1 MIFLKEYDI
10 NLELIL
16 STKFKQSGLN
26 KNDVKEKI
34 VKVIMNSLEESK
46 SLKSLLEGEFPII
59 VFDINE
65 SKTKE

>member
-1 MIFLKEYDI
+1 MNKYSID
-10 NLELIL
+10 LELIL

-34 VKVIMNSLEESK
+34 VKVIMNSLEDSK
-46 SLKSLLEGEFPII
+46 SLKSLFEGEFPIL

>member
-1 MIFLKEYDI
+1 MKEYDI

-46 SLKSLLEGEFPII
+46 SLKSLFEGEFPIL

>member
-1 MIFLKEYDI
+1 MKEYYID
-10 NLELIL
+10 LELIL

-46 SLKSLLEGEFPII
+46 SLKSLFEGEFPII